1 MNYRLEAFKRKV
13 DEMSKHFIQE
23 EGLLP
28 PDLEVIGA
36 LLFQKYQGENKK
48 FKAMLENTS
57 ELIKRANEFLKQL
70 ENE

>member
-36 LLFQKYQGENKK
+36 LLFQKYSGENKK
-48 FKAMLENTS
+48 FKDMMENTS
-57 ELIKRANEFLKQL
+57 ELIKRADEFLKQL
-70 ENE
+70 QNE